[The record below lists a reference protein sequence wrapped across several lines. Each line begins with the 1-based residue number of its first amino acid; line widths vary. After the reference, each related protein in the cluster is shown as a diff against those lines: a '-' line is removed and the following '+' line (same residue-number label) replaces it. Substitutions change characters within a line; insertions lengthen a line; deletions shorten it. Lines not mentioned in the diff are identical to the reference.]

1 MSRTTRRTFQTTVET
16 VQLYGSETWTLTS
29 ALTKTVDG
37 AYTRMLRMALN
48 VNQWQDRI
56 TNAVLYGALPRV
68 STKIQERRMKLAG
81 HVQRHEDLTA
91 NQVLLWKPSHGKR
104 SRGRPKLNYVDLLLN
119 DTNLQQLEVKEL
131 RSLMLDRRLWR
142 KTIDVRTL
150 KPP

>member
-1 MSRTTRRTFQTTVET
+1 MDPHLRPAQNR
-16 VQLYGSETWTLTS
+16 GIHG
-29 ALTKTVDG
+29 AL
-37 AYTRMLRMALN
+37 YTRMVRMALKLN
-48 VNQWQDRI
+48 VNQWCDRI
-56 TNAVLYGALPRV
+56 TNTVLYGELPRV

-81 HVQRHEDLTA
+81 HIQRHEDLTA
-91 NQVLLWKPSHGKR
+91 SLVLLWKPSHGKR

-119 DTNLQQLEVKEL
+119 DTNLKQLEVKEL

>member
-1 MSRTTRRTFQTTVET
+1 
-16 VQLYGSETWTLTS
+16 
-29 ALTKTVDG
+29 
-37 AYTRMLRMALN
+37 MALN
-48 VNQWQDRI
+48 VNQWHDRI
-56 TNAVLYGALPRV
+56 TNTVLYGELPRV

-81 HVQRHEDLTA
+81 HIQRHEDLTA